1 MVKIQQGEG
10 VMIVEIRGKQ
20 DQVQVKL
27 LNYLWDNCMKLME
40 EKLMNLK
47 ELRIESIYVYVLLP
61 MTVIEIR
68 ELFQMVRK
76 EDICIAKISYL
87 NQGSMIET
95 VDHIGVGNFH
105 YDHDVLILGD
115 ISPHTSLTLHHGN
128 LYVFGK
134 VSGDIEFLSKKS
146 KLYAQ
151 RIEKLRIKFNDLPI
165 QYVEWKEN
173 CILEYK
179 TRKDKGKWQDQL

>member
-1 MVKIQQGEG
+1 MT
-10 VMIVEIRGKQ
+10 VEIRGKQ

-27 LNYLWDNCMKLME
+27 LNYQWMECMSTLK
-40 EKLMNLK
+40 EKLKNIK

-61 MTVIEIR
+61 MSLSEMM
-68 ELFQMVRK
+68 ELFHLVRNQK
-76 EDICIAKISYL
+76 ICIAKISYV

-134 VSGDIEFLSKKS
+134 VSGDLEFLSKKS

-151 RIEKLRIKFNDLPI
+151 KIEKLRIKFNDLPM
-165 QYVEWKEN
+165 QYVECKEN
-173 CILEYK
+173 CILEYEK
-179 TRKDKGKWQDQL
+179 RKEKGKWQDQL